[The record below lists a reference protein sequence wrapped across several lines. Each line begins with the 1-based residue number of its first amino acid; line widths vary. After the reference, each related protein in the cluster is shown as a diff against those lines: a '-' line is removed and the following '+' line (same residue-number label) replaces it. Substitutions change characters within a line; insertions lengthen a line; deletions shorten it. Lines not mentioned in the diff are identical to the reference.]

1 MQSKV
6 LSSLALLALLVSRA
20 SAQSAADSAGIRET
34 ALNYI
39 EGWYEGNA
47 DRMAKAVHAELAKRI
62 VARDPGRPHEF
73 IHNMGATE
81 LTEVTRMGP
90 GKKTPPDKRRKDL
103 TILDISYGKAA
114 SVKVVAA
121 EWVDYLHVA
130 KVDGAWKIINVLWE
144 KTPTAP

>member
-1 MQSKV
+1 MDRTI
-6 LSSLALLALLVSRA
+6 LGSLALLAIMAPGA

-47 DRMAKAVHAELAKRI
+47 DRMAKAVHGELAKRI
-62 VARDPGRPHEF
+62 VARDPQRAHEF
-73 IHNMGATE
+73 IDNMGATK
-81 LTEVTRMGP
+81 LIEVTRMGP

-121 EWVDYLHVA
+121 DWVDYLHVA

-144 KTPTAP
+144 MTPTSP